1 MLFHLYSK
9 RNLGLDVLRALA
21 IAMVFIGHGVSLHGL
36 PILGELGTGVDLF
49 FVLSGFLI
57 GRIYFRSLQDNKF
70 KLVEF
75 WQARWWRTLPPYFAA
90 LGLYALA
97 MPYYS
102 QEPVA
107 AYYALFTQN
116 FVGMVGFNASWSL
129 CVEEHF
135 YLLFPLIGCAI
146 ERLGCRHQL
155 RWLLPLGFLTPL
167 ALRLATLV
175 LTGDLP
181 AGWFWMT
188 HLHCEGLI
196 AGVWLAYVKVEQP
209 TVFAQLRRPA
219 MWLTPLIP
227 VLLTI
232 LPLWT
237 SRGLA
242 VNVWVFTLLAIGYAA
257 WVRVML
263 DFQWSPVHQIGR
275 LALSGVH
282 ALAISSYS
290 IYLTHSLLFA
300 VLREQVDHWPRGVLK
315 TGYILS
321 GSLLAAGVFY
331 FLFERTTLLLRDR
344 YLRREPQSVDDLVV
358 HQSNTSNLNAT

>member
-1 MLFHLYSK
+1 MLFQIYSK

-21 IAMVFIGHGVSLHGL
+21 IAMVFIAMACRSTACPFSASWAPASICSSCSRIPDRSYLL
-36 PILGELGTGVDLF
+36 P
-49 FVLSGFLI
+49 
-57 GRIYFRSLQDNKF
+57 
-70 KLVEF
+70 
-75 WQARWWRTLPPYFAA
+75 FAA
-90 LGLYALA
+90 GQQVQAGRVLAGAVVCAPCLRISRRSALCVA

-135 YLLFPLIGCAI
+135 YLLFPLVGCAI

-155 RWLLPLGFLTPL
+155 RWLLPLAFLTPL

-209 TVFAQLRRPA
+209 TMFAQLRRPA

-242 VNVWVFTLLAIGYAA
+242 VNVWSLRCSPLAMPPGCA
-257 WVRVML
+257 
-263 DFQWSPVHQIGR
+263 
-275 LALSGVH
+275 
-282 ALAISSYS
+282 
-290 IYLTHSLLFA
+290 
-300 VLREQVDHWPRGVLK
+300 
-315 TGYILS
+315 
-321 GSLLAAGVFY
+321 
-331 FLFERTTLLLRDR
+331 
-344 YLRREPQSVDDLVV
+344 
-358 HQSNTSNLNAT
+358 